1 MSTAP
6 APGSAL
12 SPGRDFLNHAGV
24 VFAIVPAMVLAGI
37 TSTFTELP
45 RIFVVSELASD
56 RYRFQWVTGA
66 TLVGGVVGMSS
77 LGWLAGHIGLRQCF
91 LIGLFLYSAG
101 SAGAS
106 QADGTDAL
114 AAARFVQSWGNGM
127 VATTVLAL
135 LWREFPQHRDL
146 GIAVFAF
153 GIYFGRIVGPS
164 VSSWLVNHDTWRSVF
179 YFSAAAGAVTHFIA
193 WRTLRPDAPPREP
206 PGAFDF
212 PGLGLLVGWVIC
224 LVIGLYRFQLWG
236 WQRANETLVVLA
248 LGLGLFGA
256 FLWEQFRVRRP
267 LLELRLFDRHHFAM
281 GVTIKA
287 LIDGQFFAV
296 LAILTRYMAIT
307 RDYPRATTGAVLLPA
322 VAAMAVALVVTARFG
337 TRGNRKVRLLIGLVG
352 MTVATWQ
359 LGRIDLFTDKE
370 WVGLVA
376 AAWAAA
382 VGIVA
387 SPVICIAQD
396 NLRPDEI
403 ANSASIKNLG
413 LVLPGAV
420 VGGLIAIASERAG
433 DAYFDSLRQTV
444 QVNRT
449 PVGDVSA
456 GLADWIARTHG
467 SAPAAANTQAAQV
480 LGRYVRATAS
490 VYADQTAFGWL
501 TIIGATTVLITCFLR
516 KLPPEAPGPKWG

>member
-6 APGSAL
+6 ALSSVP
-12 SPGRDFLNHAGV
+12 SPGRDFLNHVGV
-24 VFAIVPAMVLAGI
+24 VLAIVPAMVLAGI
-37 TSTFTELP
+37 TATFTDLP

-66 TLVGGVVGMSS
+66 TLIGGVVGISS
-77 LGWLAGHIGLRQCF
+77 LGWLAGHIGLRRCF
-91 LIGLFLYSAG
+91 LVGLFLYSVG

-106 QADGTDAL
+106 RADGTDAL

-135 LWREFPQHRDL
+135 LWREFPRHRDL

-164 VSSWLVNHDTWRSVF
+164 VSSWLVNHDSWRSVF
-179 YFSAAAGAVTHFIA
+179 YFSGSVGAVTLLVS
-193 WRTLRPDAPPREP
+193 WRTLRRDAPPEEP
-206 PGAFDF
+206 PGTFDF
-212 PGLGLLVGWVIC
+212 PGLGLLVGWVLC

-236 WQRANETLVVLA
+236 WQRANETLVVCA
-248 LGLGLFGA
+248 LGVGLFGV
-256 FLWEQFRVRRP
+256 FLWEQFTVRRP
-267 LLELRLFDRHHFAM
+267 LLELRLFNRHHFAM
-281 GVTIKA
+281 GVVIKA

-296 LAILTRYMAIT
+296 LAILTRYMAVT
-307 RDYPRATTGAVLLPA
+307 RDYPRSTTGAVLLPA
-322 VAAMAVALVVTARFG
+322 VAAMVVALLVTARFG
-337 TRGNRKVRLLIGLVG
+337 VRENRKARLLIGLVG

-359 LGRIDLFTDKE
+359 LGRIDLFTEKE

-376 AAWAAA
+376 AVWAAS
-382 VGIVA
+382 VGLVA

-396 NLRPDEI
+396 NLQPFEI

-413 LVLPGAV
+413 LVLPGV
-420 VGGLIAIASERAG
+420 VCSGLIAIASERAG
-433 DAYFDSLRQTV
+433 DTYFDSLRQTI

-467 SAPAAANTQAAQV
+467 SAPAAADTQAAQV

-501 TIIGATTVLITCFLR
+501 TVISATTVLIACFLR